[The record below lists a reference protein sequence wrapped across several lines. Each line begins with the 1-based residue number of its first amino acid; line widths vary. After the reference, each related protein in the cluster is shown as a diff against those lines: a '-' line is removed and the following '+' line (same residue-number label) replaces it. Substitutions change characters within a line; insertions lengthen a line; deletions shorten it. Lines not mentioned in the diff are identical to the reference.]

1 MSSENHIY
9 YNVRIDANEQTRK
22 HATFSVNRTQAIVE
36 NPSEYELAV
45 IRFALPLTSVPLIVF
60 EDNFFIVSLTYGG
73 SVYTEP
79 VVWVSNGNVFSDKY
93 LYVVRDFLDL
103 INTAYKTAFDKLK
116 IDYPAVSSNNEPFMT
131 FSSITNL
138 ITLNAP
144 SSYLTDDIKI
154 YANNNL
160 YLKMNTF
167 HDYYNQLTSDG
178 VLNYQFIVQNLFDN
192 NVIYNGVTYYEST
205 QQSATIG
212 TMSDLKSIEFLTSS
226 IPVNRE
232 LQADQ
237 TNITSDFLTDF
248 EPIQSE
254 KWYGGGVLSF
264 FPQGALR
271 YIDLLQNDALY
282 RFDLV
287 INWRSKNGK
296 SYPYYLQ
303 GDQSLTIKVLFRK
316 KIEYILTDFIDDT
329 IEDKLEKLK
338 IK

>member
-1 MSSENHIY
+1 
-9 YNVRIDANEQTRK
+9 
-22 HATFSVNRTQAIVE
+22 
-36 NPSEYELAV
+36 
-45 IRFALPLTSVPLIVF
+45 
-60 EDNFFIVSLTYGG
+60 
-73 SVYTEP
+73 
-79 VVWVSNGNVFSDKY
+79 
-93 LYVVRDFLDL
+93 
-103 INTAYKTAFDKLK
+103 
-116 IDYPAVSSNNEPFMT
+116 MT